1 VPPQAE
7 DVELEQL
14 QEEHEAARALAEQAY
29 DGGLGGYDPI
39 LLEPEPEEEFGAGE
53 PATPPQ
59 IAMKMKVNSARRR
72 RAAVCLLSSAVVT
85 LLGPILG
92 GVPSVG
98 GAQLRMLVGGQ
109 GGHLAAL
116 VNYTKEPLRA
126 GWLYKQAG
134 NADAAAGAPMSV
146 GKLA

>member
-72 RAAVCLLSSAVVT
+72 QAAVCLLPSTPAPSAAVALRAACGVGRAGRGRYWAGCR
-85 LLGPILG
+85 LLV
-92 GVPSVG
+92 VPS
-98 GAQLRMLVGGQ
+98 
-109 GGHLAAL
+109 
-116 VNYTKEPLRA
+116 
-126 GWLYKQAG
+126 
-134 NADAAAGAPMSV
+134 
-146 GKLA
+146 